1 MIALVAMGSLLLQ
14 NTSRQMEASR
24 WVSHTHDVIDRLKEL
39 VAFLS
44 DAENGRRGYIL
55 SGQDRY
61 IKHFESARENMLR
74 IYSEL
79 RQLTSDNPRRA
90 GDYAKLNPL
99 IQKRLDILAESI
111 QHRREHGLDA
121 EAQKGFMEQ
130 GQVAMEPVRQLVR
143 EITEDEQAKLA
154 AREAAE
160 RKNSE
165 GATGLATLVSVASLA
180 GLLIVY
186 LVLSREIRQR
196 QEAESALAA
205 ANAGLEARVR
215 ERTAELAGLVEA
227 HKEAVCEVTRLN
239 EGLEIRV
246 QERTAALLA
255 TNQELD
261 AFCYSVSHDLRAPL
275 RHIDGFVDMLRQE
288 TNGHLGPTGERYL
301 GVISN
306 SARRMGNLI
315 DDLLVF
321 SRMGRAETRM
331 GRVVTRKMVDEVIAE
346 VTSTET
352 GRVIEWHI
360 GSLPEV
366 MADRSMLQQVW
377 VNLLANAVK
386 YSRDRNPARIVVA
399 GVARDDEWEFS
410 VSDNGAGFDMKYA
423 DKLFGV
429 FQRLHGIE
437 EFEGTGIGLA
447 NVRRIVTRHGGR
459 TWANGK
465 VNEGATFYFT
475 LPKAEKT
482 KT

>member
-1 MIALVAMGSLLLQ
+1 
-14 NTSRQMEASR
+14 
-24 WVSHTHDVIDRLKEL
+24 
-39 VAFLS
+39 
-44 DAENGRRGYIL
+44 
-55 SGQDRY
+55 
-61 IKHFESARENMLR
+61 
-74 IYSEL
+74 
-79 RQLTSDNPRRA
+79 
-90 GDYAKLNPL
+90 
-99 IQKRLDILAESI
+99 
-111 QHRREHGLDA
+111 
-121 EAQKGFMEQ
+121 
-130 GQVAMEPVRQLVR
+130 
-143 EITEDEQAKLA
+143 
-154 AREAAE
+154 
-160 RKNSE
+160 
-165 GATGLATLVSVASLA
+165 
-180 GLLIVY
+180 
-186 LVLSREIRQR
+186 
-196 QEAESALAA
+196 
-205 ANAGLEARVR
+205 
-215 ERTAELAGLVEA
+215 
-227 HKEAVCEVTRLN
+227 LN

-346 VTSTET
+346 VTSAET

-386 YSRDRNPARIVVA
+386 YSRGRNPARIVVA